1 MNRGI
6 RISYNYKG
14 MIRNYKVKSNHSL
27 NFWILLSYSYD
38 RKTRKNTALI
48 CVLFFFFWWVDAIC
62 WIVNG
67 VVFEIKINAIHP
79 LSSNETNL
87 LALNKKMYQTI
98 EWFLI
103 EYCQGKAKVIPTAKQ
118 GKENTLQSQ
127 SELKV
132 KTSNY
137 LKRKG
142 NAGDKVVIDFSFASD
157 LMKEWRESFRKNHIA
172 K

>member
-1 MNRGI
+1 M
-6 RISYNYKG
+6 
-14 MIRNYKVKSNHSL
+14 
-27 NFWILLSYSYD
+27 
-38 RKTRKNTALI
+38 
-48 CVLFFFFWWVDAIC
+48 
-62 WIVNG
+62 NG
-67 VVFEIKINAIHP
+67 VVIEIKINAIHP

-87 LALNKKMYQTI
+87 LALNKEMYQTI
-98 EWFLI
+98 ECFLI
-103 EYCQGKAKVIPTAKQ
+103 EFCQGKAKVIPTAKQ

-157 LMKEWRESFRKNHIA
+157 LMKE
-172 K
+172 